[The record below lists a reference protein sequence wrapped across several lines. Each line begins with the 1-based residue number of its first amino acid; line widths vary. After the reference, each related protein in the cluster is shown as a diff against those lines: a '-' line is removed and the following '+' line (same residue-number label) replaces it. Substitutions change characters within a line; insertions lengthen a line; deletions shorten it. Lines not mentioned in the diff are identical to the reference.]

1 MNIDIYKFSD
11 LFIIKVK
18 ILGIKYLVFRKRKSG
33 SDNAPILNMTR
44 KTEKKMKPLELITE
58 NQTTNYIL

>member
-11 LFIIKVK
+11 LFTIKVK

-44 KTEKKMKPLELITE
+44 KTEKKNEAFRANHRKS
-58 NQTTNYIL
+58 NN

>member
-11 LFIIKVK
+11 LFTIKVK

-33 SDNAPILNMTR
+33 SANAPILNMTR
-44 KTEKKMKPLELITE
+44 KTEKKIKSLELITE